1 MLINFKHLFDSDL
14 DAHQVFKYLQ
24 PFYKK
29 KPSLSEGGFYRSLSF
44 YPEFLLSIFVTLK
57 MLLALI

>member
-1 MLINFKHLFDSDL
+1 MHIKFSSI
-14 DAHQVFKYLQ
+14 YS
-24 PFYKK
+24 PFIK
-29 KPSLSEGGFYRSLSF
+29 KPSLSERGFYRSLSF